1 MQSLIIYNQI
11 NMYYIK
17 GVDSVPADVGLVF
30 TKNLFNG
37 DLAFVESYL
46 TIKPNG
52 GVILYFLR

>member
-1 MQSLIIYNQI
+1 
-11 NMYYIK
+11 MYYIK